1 MKVLLAA
8 ACALGVSVIGIAVL
22 AVVLGASAQAGSCS
36 LVLGGASGS
45 GGSGGP
51 GGWVA
56 TAYGPP
62 WGAVQGDGV
71 TATGLD
77 LSAGPPALEVAV
89 DPSVIALRSYVHIT
103 PNPFGTT
110 GAFYAGD
117 TGGAILGRHVD
128 IYDWRGRASQ
138 DAWGQRSVTV
148 TPAPNS
154 GAGNLLGGVAP
165 VPVGSGGQRGEG
177 GGEGSGGG
185 ASCAAASLDGTLGLT
200 PGQTARILADGSA
213 TAPAQ
218 APATVQ
224 RAIAAGNLIH
234 TRPYP
239 EPDVHYG
246 TLAALWPA
254 YDCSGATSF
263 LLYAAGLL
271 GSSALNSTGLESYG
285 LSGPGQWITVYA
297 NSAHAWIVVAG
308 IAFDTADYG
317 GPPIPAG
324 SGPRWRAEPLANLG
338 DDTAY
343 VVRHP
348 PGL

>member
-1 MKVLLAA
+1 VP
-8 ACALGVSVIGIAVL
+8 V
-22 AVVLGASAQAGSCS
+22 
-36 LVLGGASGS
+36 
-45 GGSGGP
+45 GSGGP
-51 GGWVA
+51 GG
-56 TAYGPP
+56 
-62 WGAVQGDGV
+62 
-71 TATGLD
+71 
-77 LSAGPPALEVAV
+77 E
-89 DPSVIALRSYVHIT
+89 
-103 PNPFGTT
+103 N
-110 GAFYAGD
+110 
-117 TGGAILGRHVD
+117 
-128 IYDWRGRASQ
+128 
-138 DAWGQRSVTV
+138 
-148 TPAPNS
+148 
-154 GAGNLLGGVAP
+154 
-165 VPVGSGGQRGEG
+165 
-177 GGEGSGGG
+177 GGEGVGGG
-185 ASCAAASLDGTLGLT
+185 ASCTTASLDGTLGLT
-200 PGQTARILADGSA
+200 PGQTARILPDGSA

-218 APATVQ
+218 APAAVQ

-263 LLYAAGLL
+263 VLYAAGLL
-271 GSSALNSTGLESYG
+271 GPGALDSTGLETYG
-285 LSGPGQWITVYA
+285 LAGAGQWITVYA

-338 DDTAY
+338 DGSAY